1 MMLTTH
7 LQHIT
12 LGIQAAVSSS
22 ATSSDVS
29 ERLDA
34 ATFCSRWATRTVPGM
49 GRMTGLGE
57 THRAVAETVDSGLS
71 DLELTGGSGIDRP
84 HDRELQDVNI
94 AFFDFVSWA
103 GTSACMTS
111 QCSMSRPL
119 STRKMSTATIG
130 SGAQPT

>member
-1 MMLTTH
+1 MRSMMLATH

-12 LGIQAAVSSS
+12 LGVQAAVSSS
-22 ATSSDVS
+22 ATSSD
-29 ERLDA
+29 
-34 ATFCSRWATRTVPGM
+34 
-49 GRMTGLGE
+49 E
-57 THRAVAETVDSGLS
+57 THRAVAETVDSGVS

-94 AFFDFVSWA
+94 AFFDFVSCA

-111 QCSMSRPL
+111 QCSTRRPF

>member
-1 MMLTTH
+1 MRSMMLATH

-49 GRMTGLGE
+49 GRMTGLRCRSHASA
-57 THRAVAETVDSGLS
+57 TCPAVAPRAFATRS
-71 DLELTGGSGIDRP
+71 TRPPGGSARP
-84 HDRELQDVNI
+84 
-94 AFFDFVSWA
+94 
-103 GTSACMTS
+103 SARVPS
-111 QCSMSRPL
+111 L
-119 STRKMSTATIG
+119 SNAHG
-130 SGAQPT
+130 S